1 MRTLIRIIF
10 VIFIANE
17 IDCLGKVYDNCCDCF
32 KEKDDEKKDEKKDE
46 EEEEK
51 ERIRKEE
58 EEKERI
64 RKEEEEKK
72 RQEEEE
78 KERIIKEEEEK
89 ERIRKEEEKKREE
102 EEKKRQE
109 EEEKK
114 RQEEERKKKEEE
126 ENERIKKNNKLKLI
140 KNRYKLLEEN
150 IDKGGYGTVS
160 KYYDTTDNKTVAI
173 KIISPKHRGNQEY
186 EILDLLLKNKPNV
199 NIVEIKDIF
208 EDDKDMFFVEEFC
221 KYNLFTY
228 YKAHKDTEEKYSF
241 TDEERMCLFY
251 QLINGLEFLHKLDIA
266 HRDLKIFNLLVT
278 EEGILKICDFG
289 VCYHCYQKG
298 KYISSRIGTPGCMAP
313 ETYNWE
319 KHDPFKADIWSCG
332 LILWAM
338 FNDHNIIKFP
348 ITGSEITTYDDY
360 YEKYKNIKI
369 DDLKNC
375 ENELCKDLV
384 FKMLTFDPKKR
395 ISIDEIKKHELYIK
409 GKKKFI
415 EKYPEKFKEID
426 DKII

>member
-1 MRTLIRIIF
+1 MRILIRIVF

-17 IDCLGKVYDNCCDCF
+17 IDCLGKVCDNCCDCF

-46 EEEEK
+46 EEEE
-51 ERIRKEE
+51 RIR
-58 EEKERI
+58 R
-64 RKEEEEKK
+64 
-72 RQEEEE
+72 
-78 KERIIKEEEEK
+78 
-89 ERIRKEEEKKREE
+89 EEEKKREE
-102 EEKKRQE
+102 EEKKRQ
-109 EEEKK
+109 
-114 RQEEERKKKEEE
+114 EERKKKEEE
-126 ENERIKKNNKLKLI
+126 ENERIKKNNKLELL
-140 KNRYKLLEEN
+140 KNRYSFIEEN
-150 IDKGGYGTVS
+150 IGKGGYGTVS
-160 KYYDTTDNKTVAI
+160 KYYDTKNSENVAI
-173 KIISPKHRGNQEY
+173 KILSKDKGNQEY
-186 EILDLLLKNKPNV
+186 EILNLLKDKQHV

-251 QLINGLEFLHKLDIA
+251 QLIIGLEFLHKLNIA
-266 HRDLKIFNLLVT
+266 HRDLKILNLLVT

-338 FNDHNIIKFP
+338 FNDHSIIKFP